1 MTSAMPDLLEHVV
14 NGPAALSIH
23 QYELDGS
30 KVKWYGDR
38 IRAWQ
43 RGERIAPITM
53 DVAWTR
59 ACQASCSF
67 CYAST
72 QASAWVNDDLSKPK
86 KINKKVAFQFL
97 EDAAEIGVK
106 GVSLISDGEST
117 VVPWYAES
125 IEHAAKCGIAVGIG
139 SNGIALTKPVLE
151 KVLKHVSYM
160 RFNFSAG
167 ERKRYAEIMGLEQKY
182 YDIVLQNI
190 RDAME
195 IKRRDNLPVTINM
208 QLVCDPKDEDQLIP
222 FGELAKSIRPTYAI
236 VKHCADTVE
245 GLLGIHYDDYLPLY
259 DKFRALEAM
268 SDDEFRMVVK
278 WNRIVDGDKRKYDT
292 CYGPPYICQLS
303 GNGLFAPC
311 GFLFSQKFA
320 KFHIGSILETRFRD
334 LFYSDRYM
342 EVMSYLASDQFN
354 PQKSCGAQCLQHH
367 TNDWLYR
374 FTKGEVQLPPESA
387 VAPPHLEFI

>member
-1 MTSAMPDLLEHVV
+1 MPDLLEHVV
-14 NGPAALSIH
+14 GGPSIH
-23 QYELDGS
+23 EYELDGS
-30 KVKWYGDR
+30 KVKWYADR
-38 IRAWQ
+38 IHAWE

-72 QASAWVNDDLSKPK
+72 QASAWHNNDPTKPK
-86 KINKKVAFQFL
+86 KITKKVAFEFL

-125 IEHAAKCGIAVGIG
+125 VEYAHKCGIAVGIG

-151 KVLKHVSYM
+151 RVLPHVSYM

-208 QLVCDPKDEDQLIP
+208 QLVLDPRDEDQLIP
-222 FGELAKSIRPTYAI
+222 FGELCKSIRPSYGI

-245 GLLGIHYDDYLPLY
+245 GLLGVDYSKYPPLF
-259 DKFRALEAM
+259 DKFRQLEAM

-278 WNRIVDGDKRKYDT
+278 WNRIVDGDKRKYT
-292 CYGPPYICQLS
+292 QCYGPPFICQLS
-303 GNGLFAPC
+303 GNGLLAPC

-320 KFHIGSILETRFRD
+320 AFHIGSILETRFRD

-342 EVMSYLASDQFN
+342 EVMSYLGSEAWN
-354 PQKSCGAQCLQHH
+354 PQTRCGAQCLQHH
-367 TNDWLYR
+367 TNDWLFDY
-374 FTKGEVQLPPESA
+374 KNGKAQLPPPGA
-387 VAPPHLEFI
+387 VPPPHLEFL